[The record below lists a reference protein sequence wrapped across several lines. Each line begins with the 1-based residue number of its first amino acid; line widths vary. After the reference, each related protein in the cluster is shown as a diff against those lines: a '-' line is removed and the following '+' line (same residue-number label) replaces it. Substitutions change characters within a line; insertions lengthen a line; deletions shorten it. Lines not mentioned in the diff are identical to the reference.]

1 MVISS
6 SLATWLAVVVNGAFH
21 KWRKPDFR
29 DFESLPPR
37 QYQIHATFLPLV
49 STWLIPPPITDI
61 IFERSLK
68 QDAGILLQS
77 SNCVPYETCS
87 TLRTNELHL
96 FADRQSRIQCNRS
109 EVSWVYPTSS
119 EVPAVRATGCSGS
132 YRRYRW
138 QQGRHRCYYK
148 GIQRHNIFGQRCV
161 RGVPF

>member
-6 SLATWLAVVVNGAFH
+6 SLAPWLAVVVNGAFH

-29 DFESLPPR
+29 DFESIPHLPSFD
-37 QYQIHATFLPLV
+37 QYLV
-49 STWLIPPPITDI
+49 NIPPPITDI

-77 SNCVPYETCS
+77 SNCVPSETCS

-96 FADRQSRIQCNRS
+96 FADRQSGIQCNRS

-148 GIQRHNIFGQRCV
+148 GIQRHNIFGQRYV